1 MLKMLVKDIKED
13 LNKWVEKVNI
23 AKMSLLTKWIYRF
36 NTIPIKISARFLV
49 DIDKLIVKCMWKA
62 TDSRVAK
69 AVLTKNTVAG
79 RFGIGR
85 LEYVFTLQ

>member
-1 MLKMLVKDIKED
+1 MLMKDVKED

-23 AKMSLLTKWIYRF
+23 VKTSLLTKSIYRF

-62 TDSRVAK
+62 TDSRIAK
-69 AVLTKNTVAG
+69 AVLTKNKVAE

-85 LEYVFTLQ
+85 LEFVFTFQ